1 MEAWAPRFYKPGG
14 NTLGRAQER
23 PSSNLYTQFP
33 QLFLQDRLWERFGWR
48 WPVSASS
55 GKASAN
61 SSLLQSVHGRAGAR
75 CSWPSL
81 CLTLQHRGQLL
92 IKYFSNKDL
101 SVWGDNLFL
110 HHSNACPYTELKLA
124 SLETL
129 PMGSSFFFSWEA
141 L

>member
-1 MEAWAPRFYKPGG
+1 MGEVWLEVACLCFIWEGLSKQLSPSVSPR
-14 NTLGRAQER
+14 
-23 PSSNLYTQFP
+23 
-33 QLFLQDRLWERFGWR
+33 
-48 WPVSASS
+48 
-55 GKASAN
+55 
-61 SSLLQSVHGRAGAR
+61 QSRAR

-81 CLTLQHRGQLL
+81 CLTPQHRGQLL